1 MKKLLIVFAA
11 AVLALVSCQKQED
24 YTGTAEPVIE
34 LMYESIRPD
43 LNRVD
48 NTPVVCVVFSEAGL
62 SRVALFKTE
71 NGEETLLKEITSFSD
86 IHQYSMK
93 ETPSWNEN
101 ISSLRIVAEDKAGRK
116 VESNI
121 PVTVTPFLPAPVI
134 TFELE
139 RIDIDE
145 RKEDPNEIETNF
157 EVTSSTT
164 LQSVKVS
171 LFTAE
176 GIVDVPLNPA
186 FHPGESSYAFSQ
198 SITYFEGYRGVQ
210 VSATDANGKMKIETL
225 PVNYIP
231 APAPVMEPTGTTVV
245 EPIAVLSADS
255 RTFTFHVEAET
266 GLNSIET
273 VKLTKDVAGADV
285 RTRLG
290 SQFYDAS
297 SDFSVDYSFT
307 VESFDNA
314 SHALEF
320 VATDRLGHSAVV
332 RIPTLV
338 DLRYGSD
345 IVIAAQ
351 RNTKDPLILEAYPGV
366 ESYCFFSV
374 RDFKTYSLFDFWDTE
389 QRRNIDFFYF
399 AWNNGGASDNG
410 TRLMKASED
419 RAGQDPVWFKYVNES
434 GVTEIPLLQASEA
447 QWNGRNATYM
457 KRLTTSYAFDFD
469 NVTAA
474 DLLSDAVQ
482 TYVVQGKT
490 NSDWIN
496 YKVGESFLFKTGPL
510 STCPNTT
517 GIVRFEVIEGSRDSF
532 VNLNAPPNDK
542 PCYVIISI
550 KAVVTE

>member
-1 MKKLLIVFAA
+1 M
-11 AVLALVSCQKQED
+11 
-24 YTGTAEPVIE
+24 
-34 LMYESIRPD
+34 
-43 LNRVD
+43 
-48 NTPVVCVVFSEAGL
+48 
-62 SRVALFKTE
+62 
-71 NGEETLLKEITSFSD
+71 
-86 IHQYSMK
+86 
-93 ETPSWNEN
+93 
-101 ISSLRIVAEDKAGRK
+101 
-116 VESNI
+116 
-121 PVTVTPFLPAPVI
+121 
-134 TFELE
+134 
-139 RIDIDE
+139 
-145 RKEDPNEIETNF
+145 
-157 EVTSSTT
+157 
-164 LQSVKVS
+164 
-171 LFTAE
+171 
-176 GIVDVPLNPA
+176 
-186 FHPGESSYAFSQ
+186 
-198 SITYFEGYRGVQ
+198 
-210 VSATDANGKMKIETL
+210 
-225 PVNYIP
+225 
-231 APAPVMEPTGTTVV
+231 
-245 EPIAVLSADS
+245 
-255 RTFTFHVEAET
+255 
-266 GLNSIET
+266 
-273 VKLTKDVAGADV
+273 
-285 RTRLG
+285 
-290 SQFYDAS
+290 
-297 SDFSVDYSFT
+297 
-307 VESFDNA
+307 
-314 SHALEF
+314 
-320 VATDRLGHSAVV
+320 
-332 RIPTLV
+332 
-338 DLRYGSD
+338 
-345 IVIAAQ
+345 
-351 RNTKDPLILEAYPGV
+351 

-374 RDFKTYSLFDFWDTE
+374 RDFKTYSLFDFWDTG